1 MNRDHIYVQNAHTNN
16 LKNIDVE
23 IPKHKLVVFTGV
35 SGSGKSSLLFDTI
48 YTEAQR
54 QLVET
59 FSTFARTRMPKL
71 SRPDVDDILNL
82 STAIV
87 IDQKRMGNNLRSTVG
102 TATEINTYLRL
113 LYSRIAQ
120 PFIGPSFYF
129 SFNHPEGMCPHC
141 HGLGKRVKIDLDQF
155 LDKEKSIREGGITH
169 PFYKIGGFYWK
180 EFMSIGMFDVDKK
193 LKDFTEDEL
202 QTLLY
207 SEPIPITN
215 SKEKLSYIKNFEGI
229 ARKLEN
235 SVAGKAEDEAP
246 DEEKNAYARFFIY
259 TICEHCNGSRL
270 NDRARNSKIKGLSID
285 QLCNMELADVLE
297 FLSDVDDEISRPILR
312 KAKFL
317 LEQLVEIGVG
327 YLSLE
332 RPVSTLSGGESQRVK
347 MSKQLDC
354 NLVDMLYVLD
364 EPSIGLHPRDTE
376 KLLSILFRLKE
387 KGNSVFVVEHDPDII
402 RAAEWIVDIGPKAGK
417 MGGNVVYNGE
427 PAGLQHTESITGKYL
442 FETKLPTYKRKVA
455 TSFFEIKNATANNLK
470 NVSVKIPKG
479 VLTCIT
485 GVAGSGKSS
494 LIHQC
499 FVKEHPEAI
508 VIDQS
513 PIGKSS
519 RANPATFMGVFD
531 LIRKEFAA
539 ATKSEASLFSFNSKG
554 ACPKCNGQGTLSFE
568 LHFLDAVRT
577 VCDECE
583 GKRYHADVLELLYHG
598 QSIADVLNM
607 TVNQACEFFK
617 VPKIRKHLELLQQ
630 VGLGYLKLGQSLSS
644 LSGGEA
650 QRLKIATELKNEGN
664 IYIMDEPTTGL
675 HMSDIDNFYKIV
687 KSLVANN
694 NTVIII
700 EHNLDIIKYAD
711 WIIDMGPEGG
721 KAGGELLFEGLPE
734 DLVKCERS
742 HTGRHLGMMLETKS
756 LIGKHSHKPRSEWE
770 ASLKEMHALGDDALL
785 IPDVFDDEV
794 D

>member
-1 MNRDHIYVQNAHTNN
+1 MNRDKIIVKNAHTNN
-16 LKNIDVE
+16 LKNIDIE

-102 TATEINTYLRL
+102 TGTEVNTYLRL
-113 LYSRIAQ
+113 LYSRIGQ

-141 HGLGKRVKIDLDQF
+141 NGLGKQIKIDLDLF
-155 LDKEKSIREGGITH
+155 LDKSKSISGGAITH
-169 PFYKIGGFYWK
+169 PHYKVGGFLWK
-180 EFMSIGMFDVDKK
+180 ELISLGVVNTEKP
-193 LKDFTEDEL
+193 LRDFTDDEL
-202 QTLLY
+202 DIFLY
-207 SEPIPITN
+207 SEPFMVQN
-215 SKEKLSYIKNFEGI
+215 SKEKLAYNRNFEGI
-229 ARKLEN
+229 ARKLE
-235 SVAGKAEDEAP
+235 KAVITRADDEAD
-246 DEEKNAYARFFIY
+246 DEEKNAYTKYFKYETCTACGG
-259 TICEHCNGSRL
+259 TRL
-270 NDRARNSKIKGLSID
+270 NERARNVLINGISID
-285 QLCNMELADVLE
+285 ELCKMELVDVLPFISE
-297 FLSDVDDEISRPILR
+297 INDDISKPILR
-312 KAKFL
+312 KARL
-317 LEQLVEIGVG
+317 LLQQLIEIGVG
-327 YLSLE
+327 YLSLD
-332 RPVSTLSGGESQRVK
+332 RAVGTLSGGESQRVK
-347 MSKQLDC
+347 MAKQMDC

-376 KLLSILFRLKE
+376 NLLKILFRLKE

-402 RAAEWIVDIGPKAGK
+402 RAAEWIVDMGPRAGK
-417 MGGNVVYNGE
+417 FGGNLVYNGE
-427 PAGLQHTESITGKYL
+427 PQGLTSTESITGHYLLKTEKTKY
-442 FETKLPTYKRKVA
+442 FRKVA
-455 TSFFEIKNATANNLK
+455 TSFYEIHNATANNLK

-479 VLTCIT
+479 VLTCVT

-499 FVKEHPEAI
+499 FAKQHPEAI
-508 VIDQS
+508 IIDQS

-519 RANPATFMGVFD
+519 RANAATFIGVFD
-531 LIRKEFAA
+531 LIRKEFAS
-539 ATKSEASLFSFNSKG
+539 ATQSDASLFSFNSKG
-554 ACPKCNGQGTLSFE
+554 ACTKCNGQGVLSFE
-568 LHFLDAVRT
+568 LHFLDSVKT
-577 VCDECE
+577 ICDECE
-583 GKRYHADVLELLYHG
+583 GKRYHADVLELKFNDKN
-598 QSIADVLNM
+598 IADVLDM
-607 TVNQACEFFK
+607 TVTQAYDFFISA
-617 VPKIRKHLELLQQ
+617 KIKNHLQLLQN

-644 LSGGEA
+644 LSGGES
-650 QRLKIATELKNEGN
+650 QRLKIATELKKEGN

-694 NTVIII
+694 NTVVII

-721 KAGGELLFEGLPE
+721 KNGGKLLFQGLTE
-734 DLVKCERS
+734 DILNCKQS
-742 HTGRHLGMMLETKS
+742 ITGRYLKS
-756 LIGKHSHKPRSEWE
+756 ILFS
-770 ASLKEMHALGDDALL
+770 
-785 IPDVFDDEV
+785 
-794 D
+794 

>member
-1 MNRDHIYVQNAHTNN
+1 MNRNKIIIKNAHTNN
-16 LKNIDVE
+16 LKNIDIE

-102 TATEINTYLRL
+102 TATEVNTYLRL
-113 LYSRIAQ
+113 LYSRIGK

-141 HGLGKRVKIDLDQF
+141 NGLGKQIKIDLDLF
-155 LDKEKSIREGGITH
+155 LDKSKSIREGAITH
-169 PFYKIGGFYWK
+169 PHYKVGGFLWK
-180 EFMSIGMFDVDKK
+180 ELISLNVVDVDKP
-193 LKDFTEDEL
+193 LYVFTEEEL
-202 QTLLY
+202 QLFLY
-207 SEPIPITN
+207 SEPFAVKGA
-215 SKEKLSYIKNFEGI
+215 KEKLAYNRNFEGI
-229 ARKLEN
+229 ARKLE
-235 SVAGKAEDEAP
+235 KAVITRADDEAD
-246 DEEKNAYARFFIY
+246 DEEKNAYTKYFKY
-259 TICEHCNGSRL
+259 EPCTSCGGTRL
-270 NDRARNSKIKGLSID
+270 NERARSILIKGISID
-285 QLCNMELADVLE
+285 ELCKMELVDVLPFISE
-297 FLSDVDDEISRPILR
+297 INDDISEPILR
-312 KAKFL
+312 KARL
-317 LEQLVEIGVG
+317 LLQQLIEIGVG
-327 YLSLE
+327 YLSLD
-332 RPVSTLSGGESQRVK
+332 RAVGTLSGGESQRVK
-347 MSKQLDC
+347 MAKQMDC

-376 KLLSILFRLKE
+376 NLMNILFGLKE

-402 RAAEWIVDIGPKAGK
+402 RAAEWIVDMGPRAGK
-417 MGGNVVYNGE
+417 FGGNVMYNGE
-427 PAGLQHTESITGKYL
+427 PQGLAKTESLTGEYL
-442 FETKLPTYKRKVA
+442 FKSEKPKYTRKIA
-455 TSFFEIKNATANNLK
+455 NSFYEIHNATANNLK

-479 VLTCIT
+479 VLTCVT

-499 FVKEHPEAI
+499 FAKQHPEAI

-519 RANPATFMGVFD
+519 RANAATFIGVFD
-531 LIRKEFAA
+531 VIRKEFAT
-539 ATKSEASLFSFNSKG
+539 ATNSDASLFSFNSKG
-554 ACPKCNGQGTLSFE
+554 ACTKCNGQGVLSFE
-568 LHFLDAVRT
+568 LHFLDSVKT

-583 GKRYHADVLELLYHG
+583 GKRYHADVLELKFNDKN
-598 QSIADVLNM
+598 IADILDM
-607 TVNQACEFFK
+607 TVNQAYDFFK
-617 VPKIRKHLELLQQ
+617 SAKIKNHLQLLQN

-644 LSGGEA
+644 LSGGES
-650 QRLKIATELKNEGN
+650 QRLKIATELKKEGN

-675 HMSDIDNFYKIV
+675 HLSDIDNFYKIV
-687 KSLVANN
+687 KSLVANH
-694 NTVIII
+694 NTVVII

-721 KAGGELLFEGLPE
+721 KNGGKLLFQGLTE
-734 DLVKCERS
+734 DIVNCEQS
-742 HTGRHLGMMLETKS
+742 ITGKYLKN
-756 LIGKHSHKPRSEWE
+756 LI
-770 ASLKEMHALGDDALL
+770 
-785 IPDVFDDEV
+785 
-794 D
+794 

>member
-1 MNRDHIYVQNAHTNN
+1 MNKENLMVLNAHTNN
-16 LKNIDVE
+16 LKNIDIE

-113 LYSRIAQ
+113 LYSRIGQ
-120 PFIGPSFYF
+120 PFTGPSFYF

-141 HGLGKRVKIDLDQF
+141 HGLGKVAKIDLNMF
-155 LDKEKSIREGGITH
+155 LDKDKSIREGGITH
-169 PFYKIGGFYWK
+169 PFYRIDSYMWT
-180 EFMSIGMFDVDKK
+180 ELVHIDVVDVEKK
-193 LKDFTEDEL
+193 LKDFTEEEMNL
-202 QTLLY
+202 LLY
-207 SEPIPITN
+207 SEPFPIKNTMR
-215 SKEKLSYIKNFEGI
+215 KLTYTKNFEGI
-229 ARKLEN
+229 VRKLEK
-235 SVAGKAEDEAP
+235 SIAGKAEDEAP
-246 DEEKNAYARFFIY
+246 EDEKNAYTKFFIY
-259 TICEHCNGSRL
+259 SVCEHCKGSRL
-270 NDRARNSKIKGLSID
+270 NERARSVKIKGVSID
-285 QLCNMELADVLE
+285 EVCRMELSDVYH
-297 FLSDVDDEISRPILR
+297 FLSDIDDEISRPILR
-312 KAKFL
+312 KSLFL
-317 LEQLVEIGVG
+317 LQQLIEIGVG

-354 NLVDMLYVLD
+354 NLIDMLYVLD

-376 KLLSILFRLKE
+376 KLLNILFRLKD

-402 RAAEWIVDIGPKAGK
+402 KAAEWIVDIGPKAGK
-417 MGGNVVYNGE
+417 LGGNVVYNGHPE
-427 PAGLQHTESITGKYL
+427 GIANTDSITGQYL
-442 FETKLPTYKRKVA
+442 YKMNKPDYRRKVW
-455 TSFFEIKNATANNLK
+455 TTFFEINNATVNNLK

-499 FVKEHPEAI
+499 FSEQHRDAI

-519 RANPATFMGVFD
+519 RANPATFTGVFD
-531 LIRKEFAA
+531 LIRKEFAK
-539 ATKSEASLFSFNSKG
+539 ATQTEASLFSFNSKG
-554 ACPKCNGQGTLSFE
+554 ACLKCNGQGFLSFE
-568 LHFLDAVRT
+568 LHFLDSVKT
-577 VCDECE
+577 VCDECD
-583 GKRYHADVLELLYHG
+583 GKRYHADVLDLKYQG

-607 TVNQACEFFK
+607 TVNQAIEFFK
-617 VPKIRKHLELLQQ
+617 VPKINKLLMGLQD
-630 VGLGYLKLGQSLSS
+630 VGLGYLKLGQTLSS
-644 LSGGEA
+644 LSGGES
-650 QRLKIATELKNEGN
+650 QRLKIAAELHKEGN

-675 HMSDIDNFYKIV
+675 HMSDIENFYRIV
-687 KSLVANN
+687 KKLVDSN

-700 EHNLDIIKYAD
+700 EHNLDIIKHAD
-711 WIIDMGPEGG
+711 WVIDMGPEGG
-721 KAGGELLFEGLPE
+721 KNGGEILFEGTPE
-734 DLVKCERS
+734 DLVNCKDS
-742 HTGRHLGMMLETKS
+742 YTGRFLRKIL
-756 LIGKHSHKPRSEWE
+756 
-770 ASLKEMHALGDDALL
+770 
-785 IPDVFDDEV
+785 
-794 D
+794 

>member
-1 MNRDHIYVQNAHTNN
+1 MNKENIYVQNAHTNN
-16 LKNIDVE
+16 LKNISLE
-23 IPKHKLVVFTGV
+23 IPKHKLVAFTGV

-120 PFIGPSFYF
+120 PFMGPSFYF
-129 SFNHPEGMCPHC
+129 SFNHPEGMCTHC

-180 EFMSIGMFDVDKK
+180 EFMSIGLFEVDKK
-193 LKDFTEDEL
+193 LKDFSDEEL
-202 QTLLY
+202 QKLLY
-207 SEPIPITN
+207 SEPFPITN
-215 SKEKLSYIKNFEGI
+215 SKEKLTYTKNFEGI

-246 DEEKNAYARFFIY
+246 EEEKNAYARFFIY
-259 TICEHCNGSRL
+259 TVCEHCNGSRL
-270 NDRARNSKIKGLSID
+270 NERARSSKIKGLSID
-285 QLCNMELADVLE
+285 QLCNMELTDVLP

-312 KAKFL
+312 KARFL
-317 LEQLVEIGVG
+317 LEQLIAIGVG

-364 EPSIGLHPRDTE
+364 EPTIGLHPRDTE

-387 KGNSVFVVEHDPDII
+387 KGNSVFVVEHDPEII
-402 RAAEWIVDIGPKAGK
+402 RAAEWIIDIGPKAGK
-417 MGGNVVYNGE
+417 LGGNIVYSGE
-427 PAGLQHTESITGKYL
+427 PQGLKNTDSVTGKYL
-442 FETKLPTYKRKVA
+442 FGNNKPLFKRKQA
-455 TSFFEIKNATANNLK
+455 FDFFELRNATANNLK

-494 LIHQC
+494 LIHEC
-499 FVKEHPEAI
+499 FAKQHPEAI

-513 PIGKSS
+513 AVGKTS

-531 LIRKEFAA
+531 FIRKEFAE
-539 ATKSEASLFSFNSKG
+539 ATRTEASLFSFNSKG

-568 LHFLDAVRT
+568 LHFLDAVKT

-583 GKRYHADVLELLYHG
+583 GKRYHADVLELLYRG

-607 TVNQACEFFK
+607 TVNQASEFFD
-617 VPKIRKHLELLQQ
+617 VPKISKHLNLLQE
-630 VGLGYLKLGQSLSS
+630 VGLGYLKLGQSLST
-644 LSGGEA
+644 LSGGES
-650 QRLKIATELKNEGN
+650 QRLKIATELKKEGN

-675 HMSDIDNFYKIV
+675 HMSDIDNFYRIV
-687 KSLVANN
+687 KRLVDRN

-721 KAGGELLFEGLPE
+721 KAGGEVLFEGLPE
-734 DLVKCERS
+734 DIVNCS
-742 HTGRHLGMMLETKS
+742 KS
-756 LIGKHSHKPRSEWE
+756 FTGKH
-770 ASLKEMHALGDDALL
+770 LKLFLRQNR
-785 IPDVFDDEV
+785 
-794 D
+794 